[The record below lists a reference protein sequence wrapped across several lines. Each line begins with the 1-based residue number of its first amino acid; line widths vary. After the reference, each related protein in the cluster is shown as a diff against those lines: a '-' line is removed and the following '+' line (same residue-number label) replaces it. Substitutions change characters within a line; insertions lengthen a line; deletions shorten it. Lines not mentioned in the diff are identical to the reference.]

1 MLVSFSLRVP
11 RNLIAYHQILMLACH
26 EDVSLNVT
34 RESSAPPRAGRT
46 LGNARTAGIN

>member
-1 MLVSFSLRVP
+1 MLVSFGLRVP

-34 RESSAPPRAGRT
+34 DLPGDPRELSSAPTG
-46 LGNARTAGIN
+46 